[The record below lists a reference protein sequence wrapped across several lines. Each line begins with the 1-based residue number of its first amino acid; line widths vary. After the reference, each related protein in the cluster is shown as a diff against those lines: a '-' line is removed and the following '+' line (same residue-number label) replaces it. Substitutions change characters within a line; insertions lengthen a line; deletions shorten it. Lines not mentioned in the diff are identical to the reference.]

1 MSLLKQNCSGS
12 QSSRRGGY
20 YPPALVGAH
29 RVRPYDGSC
38 GAHPYDGSREA
49 RKENKV
55 KYINEL
61 CERREKL
68 NAIKADIVK
77 AYETIRD
84 CYKNGNKVLIC
95 GNGGS
100 AADSAHITGELM
112 KSFKKK
118 RMIDETFEKKI
129 KKQVENFFEKN
140 MLSDVDK
147 KMDEIKDALEK
158 GLPTID
164 LTAFSG
170 LNTAFAND
178 KNPDYVFANSVLGLG
193 LKEDV
198 LIAITTSGSSR
209 NVVNAAIVARALDM
223 KVVALTGKGGG
234 CIKDIADVNI
244 VVDND
249 ETFMIQEEHIA
260 IYHAICLDIEEEFF

>member
-1 MSLLKQNCSGS
+1 M
-12 QSSRRGGY
+12 
-20 YPPALVGAH
+20 
-29 RVRPYDGSC
+29 
-38 GAHPYDGSREA
+38 
-49 RKENKV
+49 
-55 KYINEL
+55 KYIDEL

-68 NAIKADIVK
+68 NSIKNDIVK

-84 CYKNGNKVLIC
+84 CYKKGNKVLIC

-112 KSFKKK
+112 KGFKKK
-118 RMIDETFEKKI
+118 RPIDDNFEEKLTTAI
-129 KKQVENFFEKN
+129 ENFYDKN
-140 MLSDVDK
+140 MVSGAYDR
-147 KMDEIKDALEK
+147 IKEMKETLEV

-164 LTAFSG
+164 LTAFTA

-178 KNPDYVFANSVLGLG
+178 KNADYVFANGVLGLG
-193 LKEDV
+193 KRDDV

-209 NVVNAAIVARALDM
+209 NVVNAALVAKAKDM

-234 CIKDIADVNI
+234 CLKDIADVNI
-244 VVDND
+244 IIENN
-249 ETFMIQEEHIA
+249 ETFLIQEEHIS

>member
-1 MSLLKQNCSGS
+1 M
-12 QSSRRGGY
+12 
-20 YPPALVGAH
+20 
-29 RVRPYDGSC
+29 
-38 GAHPYDGSREA
+38 
-49 RKENKV
+49 

-68 NAIKADIVK
+68 NTIKNDIVK

-84 CYKNGNKVLIC
+84 CYKKGNKVLIC

-112 KSFKKK
+112 KGFKKK
-118 RMIDETFEKKI
+118 RPIDDNFEEKLTTAI
-129 KKQVENFFEKN
+129 ENFYDKN
-140 MLSDVDK
+140 MVSGAYDR
-147 KMDEIKDALEK
+147 IKEMKETLEV

-164 LTAFSG
+164 LTAFTA

-178 KNPDYVFANSVLGLG
+178 KNADYMFANGVLGLG
-193 LKEDV
+193 KRDDV

-209 NVVNAAIVARALDM
+209 NVVNAALVAKAKDM

-234 CIKDIADVNI
+234 CLKDIADVNI
-244 VVDND
+244 IIENN
-249 ETFMIQEEHIA
+249 ETFLIQEEHIS

>member
-1 MSLLKQNCSGS
+1 M
-12 QSSRRGGY
+12 
-20 YPPALVGAH
+20 
-29 RVRPYDGSC
+29 
-38 GAHPYDGSREA
+38 
-49 RKENKV
+49 
-55 KYINEL
+55 KYIDEL

-68 NAIKADIVK
+68 NTIKNDIVK

-84 CYKNGNKVLIC
+84 CYKKGNKVLIC

-112 KSFKKK
+112 KGFKKK
-118 RMIDETFEKKI
+118 RPIDDNFEGKLTTAI
-129 KKQVENFFEKN
+129 ENFYDKN
-140 MLSDVDK
+140 MVSGAYDR
-147 KMDEIKDALEK
+147 IKEMKETLEV

-164 LTAFSG
+164 LTAFTA

-178 KNPDYVFANSVLGLG
+178 KNADYMFANGVLGLG
-193 LKEDV
+193 KRDDV

-209 NVVNAAIVARALDM
+209 NVVNAALVAKAKDM

-234 CIKDIADVNI
+234 CLKDIADVNI
-244 VVDND
+244 IIENN
-249 ETFMIQEEHIA
+249 ETFLIQEEHIS

>member
-1 MSLLKQNCSGS
+1 M
-12 QSSRRGGY
+12 
-20 YPPALVGAH
+20 
-29 RVRPYDGSC
+29 
-38 GAHPYDGSREA
+38 
-49 RKENKV
+49 
-55 KYINEL
+55 KYIDEL

-68 NAIKADIVK
+68 NSIKNDIVK

-84 CYKNGNKVLIC
+84 CYKKGNKVLIC

-112 KSFKKK
+112 KGFKKK
-118 RMIDETFEKKI
+118 RPIDDNFEGKLTTAI
-129 KKQVENFFEKN
+129 ENFYDKN
-140 MLSDVDK
+140 MVSGAYDR
-147 KMDEIKDALEK
+147 IKEMKETLEV

-164 LTAFSG
+164 LTAFTA

-178 KNPDYVFANSVLGLG
+178 KNADYVFANGVLGLG
-193 LKEDV
+193 KRDDV

-209 NVVNAAIVARALDM
+209 NVVNAALVAKAKDM

-234 CIKDIADVNI
+234 CLKDIADVNI
-244 VVDND
+244 IIENN
-249 ETFMIQEEHIA
+249 ETFLIQEEHIA

>member
-1 MSLLKQNCSGS
+1 M
-12 QSSRRGGY
+12 
-20 YPPALVGAH
+20 
-29 RVRPYDGSC
+29 
-38 GAHPYDGSREA
+38 
-49 RKENKV
+49 
-55 KYINEL
+55 KYIDEL

-68 NAIKADIVK
+68 NTIKNDIVK

-84 CYKNGNKVLIC
+84 CYKKGNKVLIC

-112 KSFKKK
+112 KGFKKK
-118 RMIDETFEKKI
+118 RPIDDNFEGKLTTAI
-129 KKQVENFFEKN
+129 ENFYDKN
-140 MLSDVDK
+140 MVSGAYDR
-147 KMDEIKDALEK
+147 IKEMKETLEV

-164 LTAFSG
+164 ITAFTA

-178 KNPDYVFANSVLGLG
+178 KNADYMFANGVLGLG
-193 LKEDV
+193 KRDDV

-209 NVVNAAIVARALDM
+209 NVVNAALVAKAKDM

-234 CIKDIADVNI
+234 CLKDIADVNI
-244 VVDND
+244 IIENN
-249 ETFMIQEEHIA
+249 ETFLIQEEHIS

>member
-1 MSLLKQNCSGS
+1 M
-12 QSSRRGGY
+12 
-20 YPPALVGAH
+20 
-29 RVRPYDGSC
+29 
-38 GAHPYDGSREA
+38 
-49 RKENKV
+49 
-55 KYINEL
+55 KYIDEL

-68 NAIKADIVK
+68 NTIKNDIVK

-84 CYKNGNKVLIC
+84 CYKKGNKVLIC

-118 RMIDETFEKKI
+118 RPIDDNFEEKLTTAI
-129 KKQVENFFEKN
+129 ENFYDKN
-140 MLSDVDK
+140 MVSGAYDR
-147 KMDEIKDALEK
+147 IKEMKETLEV

-164 LTAFSG
+164 LTAFTA

-178 KNPDYVFANSVLGLG
+178 KNADYVFANGVLGLG
-193 LKEDV
+193 KRDDV

-209 NVVNAAIVARALDM
+209 NVLNATLVAKAKDM

-234 CIKDIADVNI
+234 CLKDIADVNI
-244 VVDND
+244 IIENN
-249 ETFMIQEEHIA
+249 ETFLIQEEHIA

>member
-1 MSLLKQNCSGS
+1 M
-12 QSSRRGGY
+12 
-20 YPPALVGAH
+20 
-29 RVRPYDGSC
+29 
-38 GAHPYDGSREA
+38 
-49 RKENKV
+49 
-55 KYINEL
+55 KYIDEL

-68 NAIKADIVK
+68 NTIKNDIVK

-84 CYKNGNKVLIC
+84 CYKKGNKVLIC

-118 RMIDETFEKKI
+118 RPIDDNFEEKLTTAI
-129 KKQVENFFEKN
+129 ENFYDKN
-140 MLSDVDK
+140 MVSGAYDT
-147 KMDEIKDALEK
+147 IKEMKETLEV

-164 LTAFSG
+164 LTAFTA

-178 KNPDYVFANSVLGLG
+178 KNADYVFANGVLGLG
-193 LKEDV
+193 KRDDV

-209 NVVNAAIVARALDM
+209 NVVNATLVAKAKDM

-234 CIKDIADVNI
+234 CLKDIADVNI
-244 VVDND
+244 IIENN
-249 ETFMIQEEHIA
+249 ETFLIQEEHIA

>member
-1 MSLLKQNCSGS
+1 M
-12 QSSRRGGY
+12 
-20 YPPALVGAH
+20 
-29 RVRPYDGSC
+29 
-38 GAHPYDGSREA
+38 
-49 RKENKV
+49 
-55 KYINEL
+55 KYIDEL

-68 NAIKADIVK
+68 NTIKNDIVK

-84 CYKNGNKVLIC
+84 CYKKGNKVLIC

-112 KSFKKK
+112 KGFKKK
-118 RMIDETFEKKI
+118 RPIDDNFEEKLTTAI
-129 KKQVENFFEKN
+129 ENFYDKN
-140 MLSDVDK
+140 IVSGAYDR
-147 KMDEIKDALEK
+147 IKEMKETLEV

-164 LTAFSG
+164 LTAFTA

-178 KNPDYVFANSVLGLG
+178 KNADYVFANGVLGLG
-193 LKEDV
+193 KRDDV

-209 NVVNAAIVARALDM
+209 NVVNATLVAKAKDM

-234 CIKDIADVNI
+234 CLKDIADVNI
-244 VVDND
+244 IIENN
-249 ETFMIQEEHIA
+249 ETFLIQEEHIA